1 MKKTMRPDRILA
13 ADIGGTN
20 STFALVETTSTPT
33 IIHKARYP
41 TSEVSSFPALVNGYL
56 TQLSKEGIALPEK
69 GCFAIA
75 GPVINNKGRLT
86 HAKFEVDAK
95 ELLEKTSLK
104 ETLVINDFDAI
115 SFAIAT
121 LPEKDKILIKKGELD
136 PHGRIAVIGAGTGLG
151 KSLLVWDEHH
161 KAHVPVPSETGHAD
175 LVIHSQ
181 EEYDFTDFTLKRLNT
196 AGPASWEMA
205 LSGQGLVNIHEYISS
220 RPGKTDNRITPPN
233 TKITPEQISA
243 NRKTDR
249 LCAETFTW
257 FERFYA
263 RCAKNAVLD
272 YVATGGVYIAGGIVA
287 NNKDLFG
294 PGFIDEFTKNLRL
307 KEILA
312 KAPIWGITNYDVS
325 LTGCANA
332 LRVWKDKTVSKDNP
346 HNP

>member
-1 MKKTMRPDRILA
+1 MNKTKQPDRILA

-20 STFALVETTSTPT
+20 SAFALVDISSTPT
-33 IIHKARYP
+33 IVHKARYP
-41 TSEVSSFPALVNGYL
+41 TSAVSNFPTLVNGYL
-56 TQLSKEGIALPEK
+56 TQLRKEGIPPPEK

-75 GPVINNKGRLT
+75 GPVSNNKGRLT

-95 ELLEKTSLK
+95 ELLEKTALK
-104 ETLVINDFDAI
+104 EALVINDFDAI

-121 LPEKDKILIKKGELD
+121 LPEKDKILIKKGERD

-151 KSLLVWDEHH
+151 KSLLVWDEHY

-175 LVIHSQ
+175 LAVHSQ
-181 EEYDFTDFTLKRLNT
+181 EEYDFTNFTLKRLNL

-205 LSGQGLVNIHEYISS
+205 LSGQGLVNIHEYIAS
-220 RPGKTDNRITPPN
+220 RSGKNDNRRTPPE
-233 TKITPEQISA
+233 TKITPELISA
-243 NRKTDR
+243 NRKSDR
-249 LCAETFTW
+249 LCAETFSW

-294 PGFIDEFTKNLRL
+294 PGFIEEFTKNLRL
-307 KEILA
+307 RDILV
-312 KAPIWGITNYDVS
+312 KTPIWGITNYDVS

-332 LRVWKDKTVSKDNP
+332 LRVWNDRTANKDNP